1 MKFINIITI
10 LTFLVSC
17 SFDDKSGIWNNDNPI
32 SKNNNELKEFKT
44 LSSSNITFNK
54 IIPIKEQLNLK
65 IEKSVNNYDW
75 PDIFYHQS
83 NNLKNF
89 KYQES
94 NNLILKSK
102 KISKYQ
108 INNFL
113 LYSQKNIIL
122 SDEKGNIFIFSVNKN
137 KLIKKFNFYKKEF
150 KRNSKFL
157 NLIAEKNIIYVSD
170 NLGYLYAYDHKKNK
184 IIWAKNYKV
193 PFRSNLKIVENK
205 LIAANQNNTLYF
217 FNKSSGEVINFIP
230 TEDTVL
236 KNEFKNNIS
245 SNNLNTL
252 YLNTYGSLY
261 SINNKTMRVNW
272 FLNFNRSADINPID
286 LFESNEIIHHK
297 DKIVLSSKLF
307 TYILNIKT
315 GTLNYKK
322 NFGSQIKPIL
332 SNDYLFSITENNLLV
347 ALNSENGNIV
357 YSYNI
362 NQKIA
367 DYLKSKKKEVEVKN
381 IMLIN
386 DKLFVFLKSSYVL
399 KFNINGNLEE
409 ITKLKNKL
417 NSYPILVDGS
427 LIYLDKKNKLRIIN

>member
-1 MKFINIITI
+1 MKFINTIII
-10 LTFLVSC
+10 LIFLVSC
-17 SFDDKSGIWNNDNPI
+17 SFDDKSGIWNNENSI
-32 SKNNNELKEFKT
+32 SKNNNEFKEFKT
-44 LSSSNITFNK
+44 LSSSSITFNE
-54 IIPIKEQLNLK
+54 IIPIKKQLNLK
-65 IEKSVNNYDW
+65 IEKRVNNYDW
-75 PDIFYHQS
+75 SDIFYNQS

-89 KYQES
+89 NYQET

-113 LYSQKNIIL
+113 LYSQKNLIL
-122 SDEKGNIFIFSVNKN
+122 SDEKGNIFIYSINKN
-137 KLIKKFNFYKKEF
+137 KLIKKFNFYKKKF
-150 KRNSKFL
+150 KKNNKFL
-157 NLIAEKNIIYVSD
+157 NLIVEKNIIYVSD
-170 NLGYLYAYDHKKNK
+170 NLGYLYAYDHQKDK

-217 FNKSSGEVINFIP
+217 FNKNSGEVINFIP

-245 SNNLNTL
+245 SNNLNTF

-315 GTLNYKK
+315 GSLNHKK

-332 SNDYLFSITENNLLV
+332 NNDYLFSITENNLLV
-347 ALNSENGNIV
+347 VLNSKNGNIA

-367 DYLKSKKKEVEVKN
+367 DYLKSKKK
-381 IMLIN
+381 ML
-386 DKLFVFLKSSYVL
+386 K
-399 KFNINGNLEE
+399 
-409 ITKLKNKL
+409 
-417 NSYPILVDGS
+417 
-427 LIYLDKKNKLRIIN
+427 